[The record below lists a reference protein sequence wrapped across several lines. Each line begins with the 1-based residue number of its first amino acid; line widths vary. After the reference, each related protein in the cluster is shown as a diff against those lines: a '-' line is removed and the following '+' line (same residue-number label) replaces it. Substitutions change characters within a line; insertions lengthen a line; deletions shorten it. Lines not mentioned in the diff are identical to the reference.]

1 MAFNFKSAIAGAVFG
16 ITLTTAVFT
25 LDARSNDRRETFGLL
40 ARDLLVA
47 KNVAKLSLPARIAAS
62 RSVAQ
67 DLHIVFMRYES
78 LHHDEAR
85 LLQLTRQMTDSGTVV
100 LPEDLLAELRAKA
113 KTG

>member
-1 MAFNFKSAIAGAVFG
+1 MPH
-16 ITLTTAVFT
+16 
-25 LDARSNDRRETFGLL
+25 SNDRGETFGLL
-40 ARDLLVA
+40 ARDLHVA
-47 KNVAKLSLPARIAAS
+47 KDVAKISLPARMAAS

-85 LLQLTRQMTDSGTVV
+85 LLQLTCQMADSGVVV
-100 LPEDLLAELRAKA
+100 LPKDILTELRAKA